1 MYLLNEVLKMDMIGS
16 MSMSAEDAI
25 VDGTTKLSFRN
36 TSKELGRTSKLNISH
51 QTAWNIT

>member
-1 MYLLNEVLKMDMIGS
+1 
-16 MSMSAEDAI
+16 MSAEDAI